1 MSWIVRDLWRSLEE
15 QREEFEKLL
24 AEGKIQAFERIN
36 HIASEVAAKWGVF
49 LQLNFPPGQSLLDLD
64 ELGHRNISI
73 LVYRD
78 RDEFEGIAEQELKE
92 AFRSLNPASFD
103 TAGFGYEGFRVRLPS
118 GRIDCL
124 PGGVHIWCDITP
136 EVWRF
141 LDWLFE
147 HGYQMKSE

>member
-1 MSWIVRDLWRSLEE
+1 MSWIIRDLWRTLEE
-15 QREEFEKLL
+15 RREEFEKLL
-24 AEGKIQAFERIN
+24 AERKIQAFERIN
-36 HIASEVAAKWGVF
+36 HIASEVGAKWGVF

-64 ELGHRNISI
+64 ELGRRNISL

-78 RDEFEGIAEQELKE
+78 RRKFEGVTGQELKE
-92 AFRSLNPASFD
+92 AFRSLNPVSFD
-103 TAGFGYEGFRVRLPS
+103 TAGFGYEGFRVELPT

-136 EVWRF
+136 EVLRF